1 MTAAPYFFIFLA
13 LLLGFSSIA
22 DAQILR
28 GGARGDLDD
37 VRDCVDSVDQDEYRD
52 FVEQAED
59 MADDAK
65 DLCDD
70 GDEPA
75 ARDVVLA
82 YIDEMGN
89 NREFKNMAECSA
101 ILRDSMPN
109 LQIAELPSIEDYE
122 DELDD
127 ICDYVD

>member
-1 MTAAPYFFIFLA
+1 MRFIILA
-13 LLLGFSSIA
+13 LILGFSTIA

-28 GGARGDLDD
+28 GGARGDLEDA
-37 VRDCVDSVDQDEYRD
+37 RDCLDSIDQDALRD
-52 FVEQAED
+52 YAEDAED

-65 DLCDD
+65 DMCDN
-70 GDEPA
+70 GDDEA
-75 ARDVVLA
+75 ARDIVLD
-82 YIDEMGN
+82 YIDEMKN
-89 NREFKNMAECSA
+89 NREFKKLAECSE

-109 LQIAELPSIEDYE
+109 LGTVDLPSIEDYE